1 VPWPHLRCGCGSLE
15 RVSRVDVIADALG
28 RLGVS
33 AATTPVARLCLLA
46 DRPKFCQFAIELFD
60 TTRPMLPYR
69 NRNADMSEKKR
80 KRQEQNGERPKKKTA
95 VAPTGN
101 VRVKMVENKETLGPL
116 LGMIAL
122 LEAVAWRQ
130 NPSQMTENL
139 GISRNY
145 VF

>member
-1 VPWPHLRCGCGSLE
+1 VPWPHLRCGCASLE
-15 RVSRVDVIADALG
+15 RVRRVDVIADALERFG
-28 RLGVS
+28 FG
-33 AATTPVARLCLLA
+33 AAATPVARLCLLA
-46 DRPKFCQFAIELFD
+46 DRPSFCQFAIELFD

-116 LGMIAL
+116 LGTIAL
-122 LEAVAWRQ
+122 LEAVAWHHY
-130 NPSQMTENL
+130 PLQMTEDL
-139 GISRNY
+139 GKPCKY

>member
-1 VPWPHLRCGCGSLE
+1 MPWPHLRCGCGSLE
-15 RVSRVDVIADALG
+15 RVRRVDVIAVALERVRVG
-28 RLGVS
+28 
-33 AATTPVARLCLLA
+33 AADPLVARLCLLA
-46 DRPKFCQFAIELFD
+46 DRPSFCQFAIELFD

-130 NPSQMTENL
+130 NPSQMTGDL
-139 GISRNY
+139 GMIYGY

>member
-1 VPWPHLRCGCGSLE
+1 
-15 RVSRVDVIADALG
+15 VDVIADTLG
-28 RLGVS
+28 PLGAG
-33 AATTPVARLCLLA
+33 AATTPVARLWLLA